1 MKDGDREAA
10 VKVSCEIPAL
20 LLLFSRHGPRW
31 RRRCRC
37 RGCRCRWLRRRIAA
51 HAVLEFA
58 HALPQ
63 ALHHFRNLL
72 PAEKDKYHSGDDQ
85 KMHWAVKHR
94 NLPFAPGRPR
104 QAPQTY
110 HIRRL
115 PPPKS
120 TSTTTAR
127 IKRRI
132 GMSYIETIGRYV
144 AARPPGAPNPS
155 IYGYSITR
163 SSPARR
169 VTCSRSRCSSS
180 GIAYFRL
187 IPASSLNAVIGRRLP
202 FSLLYFASSPRS
214 CASASR

>member
-20 LLLFSRHGPRW
+20 LLLFSRHGRRWCRRCW

-37 RGCRCRWLRRRIAA
+37 GWLRRRIAA

-63 ALHHFRNLL
+63 TLHHFRNLL

-110 HIRRL
+110 HIRRM
-115 PPPKS
+115 PHIAQPRGPAAGRPKPF
-120 TSTTTAR
+120 
-127 IKRRI
+127 
-132 GMSYIETIGRYV
+132 V
-144 AARPPGAPNPS
+144 H
-155 IYGYSITR
+155 GYSITR

-202 FSLLYFASSPRS
+202 FSLLYFASNPRS

>member
-1 MKDGDREAA
+1 MHA
-10 VKVSCEIPAL
+10 PAL
-20 LLLFSRHGPRW
+20 FLLFSRRHGRRW
-31 RRRCRC
+31 RRRCRS
-37 RGCRCRWLRRRIAA
+37 RGCRRRRLRRRIAA

-58 HALPQ
+58 HALPE

-72 PAEKDKYHSGDDQ
+72 PAEKDEHHSGDNQ

-110 HIRRL
+110 HIRRM
-115 PPPKS
+115 PH
-120 TSTTTAR
+120 TAQPR
-127 IKRRI
+127 DPAA
-132 GMSYIETIGRYV
+132 GR
-144 AARPPGAPNPS
+144 PES
-155 IYGYSITR
+155 FIYGYSITR

-180 GIAYFRL
+180 GIAYLRL

-202 FSLLYFASSPRS
+202 FSLLYLASSPRS